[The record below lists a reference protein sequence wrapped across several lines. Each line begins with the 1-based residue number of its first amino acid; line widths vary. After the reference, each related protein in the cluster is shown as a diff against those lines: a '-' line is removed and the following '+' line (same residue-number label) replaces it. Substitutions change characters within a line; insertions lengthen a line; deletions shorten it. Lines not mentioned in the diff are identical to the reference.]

1 MAAIAFAVITT
12 GAWLG
17 GCGLLSSDDLSEVK
31 LSVEGTA
38 DSLVIMCAIS
48 PDHFVLDEDV
58 SLPWEHTRHLRRGY
72 VACQAMLMK
81 PGDVTLTLEVDGS
94 AIRSARSGDSHIVF
108 VSYELP

>member
-1 MAAIAFAVITT
+1 MLRPGRGGSPPVDPSDHNLI
-12 GAWLG
+12 GG
-17 GCGLLSSDDLSEVK
+17 DGCGCHVGEF
-31 LSVEGTA
+31 EETRN
-38 DSLVIMCAIS
+38 
-48 PDHFVLDEDV
+48 VLDEDV